1 MRIAERPIRNRQFD
15 IRNIGADMTS
25 LKGIPASPGVAMGN
39 ALFFDMEALTVPR
52 RSITPEQVS
61 GEVLRFEE
69 ALIKTRHQI
78 LSIQKRLSEELG
90 QEHGEI
96 LSAHLLVLEDQ
107 TLREEIILG
116 LKTQR
121 LNVETIFNEV
131 IKRHMKVFAKAD
143 DEYLRERTPDIEDI
157 RKRVLRN
164 LLGKRADTPAQF
176 EQPVIIVARDLSPSE
191 TAQMRKRHVLAF
203 VTDIGGRTSHTA
215 IMAKSLEI
223 PAVVGLA
230 VATKRIQKGDFMIVD
245 GTRGEII
252 IDPDPPTIKRY
263 ELEQRRHQEVNRQLL
278 HLKDLDAETLDHHQ
292 VVLAANI
299 ELPDELP
306 SVLAHGAQGVGLF
319 RTEFLYLNR
328 SDFPTE
334 EEQYEAYVTVAKQV
348 KPHPVII
355 RTMDLGGDKFLSPL
369 QVPTEMNPFMG
380 WRAIRFSLARPDI
393 FRIQLRAVLRA
404 STEGN
409 LKLMYPMISG
419 LEELRRANE
428 ILREVQQE
436 LTREGIPFAES
447 LEVGAM
453 IEVPSAALT
462 CDLLTEEVDFFSI
475 GTNDLIQ
482 YALAVDRVN
491 EKIAYLYEP
500 THPAILRMVKQIIDV
515 GHAAKIWVG
524 MCGEMA
530 GEPALTLL
538 LLGMGLDEFS
548 TSPVQLPIVKQV
560 IRSVEYSFAKSVVEQ
575 ALKLR
580 TSKEVE
586 TFLIASLKQVAP
598 VLIE

>member
-1 MRIAERPIRNRQFD
+1 MI
-15 IRNIGADMTS
+15 S
-25 LKGIPASPGVAMGN
+25 LKGIPAAPGVAMGK
-39 ALFFDMEALTVPR
+39 ALFFDSEAVTVPR
-52 RSITPEQVS
+52 RPITPDQVS
-61 GEVLRFEE
+61 AEVLRLEE

-78 LSIQKRLSEELG
+78 LNIQKQLSEELG
-90 QEHGEI
+90 QDHAEI
-96 LSAHLLVLEDQ
+96 LNAHLLVLEDQ
-107 TLREEIILG
+107 SVREEIIHG
-116 LKTQR
+116 LKSQ
-121 LNVETIFNEV
+121 LLSVEAIFSDV
-131 IKRHMKVFAKAD
+131 LRRHLKAFSRTE
-143 DEYLRERTPDIEDI
+143 DEYLRERTADIEDV

-164 LLGKRADTPAQF
+164 LTGKHTDTLAQLD
-176 EQPVIIVARDLSPSE
+176 QPVIVVAHDLSPTE
-191 TAQMRKRHVLAF
+191 TAQMHKRHVLAF

-230 VATKRIQKGDFMIVD
+230 VATKRIQKGEFVIVD
-245 GTRGEII
+245 GTRGEVII
-252 IDPDPPTIKRY
+252 EPDAPTVKRY
-263 ELEQRRHQEVNRQLL
+263 ELDQRRNQEINRQLL
-278 HLKDLDAETLDHHQ
+278 QLKALPAETLDHHT
-292 VVLAANI
+292 VMLSANI
-299 ELPDELP
+299 ELPEEVP
-306 SVLAHGAQGVGLF
+306 SVIAHGANGIGLF

-328 SDFPTE
+328 GDFPTE
-334 EEQYEAYVTVAKQV
+334 EEQYEAYRAVVEQLQ
-348 KPHPVII
+348 PQPVII

-369 QVPTEMNPFMG
+369 QFPSEMNPFMG

-393 FRIQLRAVLRA
+393 FRIQLRAILRA
-404 STEGN
+404 SVHGN

-436 LTREGIPFAES
+436 LTRNGIPFAEG

-453 IEVPSAALT
+453 IEVPSAALS

-482 YALAVDRVN
+482 YSLAVDRVN

-500 THPAILRMVKQIIDV
+500 THPAILRLIKQIIDV

-530 GEPALTLL
+530 GEPSLSLL

-560 IRSVEYSFAKSVVEQ
+560 IRSVEYSFAKSVVAE

-580 TSKEVE
+580 TGKEVDA
-586 TFLIASLKQVAP
+586 FLLASLRQVAP
-598 VLIE
+598 ALVE

>member
-1 MRIAERPIRNRQFD
+1 
-15 IRNIGADMTS
+15 MTT
-25 LKGIPASPGVAMGN
+25 LKGIPAAPGIAMGK
-39 ALFFDMEALTVPR
+39 ALLFHSESLAIPR
-52 RSITPEQVS
+52 RSITTPEIS
-61 GEVLRFEE
+61 LEVLRLEE

-78 LSIQKRLSEELG
+78 LDIQKRLAEELG
-90 QEHGEI
+90 QDHADI
-96 LSAHLLVLEDQ
+96 LNAHLLVLEDQ
-107 TLREEIILG
+107 ALREEIIQG
-116 LKTQR
+116 LKVQ
-121 LNVETIFNEV
+121 LVNVEVIFDEV
-131 IKRHMKVFAKAD
+131 VQRHLKAFSRTQ
-143 DEYLRERTPDIEDI
+143 DEYLRERTADIEDV

-164 LLGKRADTPAQF
+164 LLNKQATTLAQL
-176 EQPVIIVARDLSPSE
+176 EEPVIVVARDLSPSE
-191 TAQMRKRHVLAF
+191 TAQMHRRHVLAF

-230 VATKRIQKGDFMIVD
+230 VATKRIQKGELIIVD
-245 GTRGEII
+245 GTRGDVLVE
-252 IDPDPPTIKRY
+252 PDPAAIKHY
-263 ELEQRRHQEVNRQLL
+263 ELEQRRNQEVSRQLL
-278 HLKDLDAETLDHHQ
+278 HLKDLPAETLDRHA
-292 VVLAANI
+292 VTLSANI
-299 ELPDELP
+299 ELPDEVP
-306 SVLAHGAQGVGLF
+306 SVIAHGADGIGLF

-334 EEQYEAYVTVAKQV
+334 EEQYQAYASVAEQL

-369 QVPTEMNPFMG
+369 QFPTEMNPFLG

-393 FRIQLRAVLRA
+393 FRIQLRAILRA
-404 STEGN
+404 SVHGN

-428 ILREVQQE
+428 ILGEVQQE
-436 LTREGIPFAES
+436 LTREGVPYAKDM
-447 LEVGAM
+447 EVGAM
-453 IEVPSAALT
+453 IEVPSAALM
-462 CDLLTEEVDFFSI
+462 CDLLAPEVQFFSI

-500 THPAILRMVKQIIDV
+500 THPAILRLIKRIIDV
-515 GHAAKIWVG
+515 GHAAKLWVG

-530 GEPALTLL
+530 GEPALSLL

-560 IRSVEYSFAKSVVEQ
+560 IRSVEHSFAQSVVEQ

-580 TSKEVE
+580 TGKEVE
-586 TFLIASLKQVAP
+586 AFLLATLKQVAP
-598 VLIE
+598 VLVE

>member
-1 MRIAERPIRNRQFD
+1 
-15 IRNIGADMTS
+15 MTS
-25 LKGIPASPGVAMGN
+25 LKGIPAAPGIAMGN

-61 GEVLRFEE
+61 GEVLRLEE

-90 QEHGEI
+90 QEHAEI

-107 TLREEIILG
+107 TLREEIIQG

-131 IKRHMKVFAKAD
+131 IKRHIKAFAKAD
-143 DEYLRERTPDIEDI
+143 DEYLRERTADIEDI

-164 LLGKRADTPAQF
+164 LLGKRADSPAQF
-176 EQPVIIVARDLSPSE
+176 DQPVIIVARDLTPSQ

-245 GTRGEII
+245 GTRGEIV

-278 HLKDLDAETLDHHQ
+278 HLKDLPAETLDHHQ
-292 VVLAANI
+292 VILAANI

-306 SVLAHGAQGVGLF
+306 SVLAHGAKGVGLF

-393 FRIQLRAVLRA
+393 FRVQLRAVLRA
-404 STEGN
+404 STQGN

-436 LTREGIPFAES
+436 LTRENIPFAES

-453 IEVPSAALT
+453 IEVPSAALA

-500 THPAILRMVKQIIDV
+500 THPAILRLVKQIIDV

-580 TSKEVE
+580 TAKEVE
-586 TFLIASLKQVAP
+586 TFLVASLKQVAP